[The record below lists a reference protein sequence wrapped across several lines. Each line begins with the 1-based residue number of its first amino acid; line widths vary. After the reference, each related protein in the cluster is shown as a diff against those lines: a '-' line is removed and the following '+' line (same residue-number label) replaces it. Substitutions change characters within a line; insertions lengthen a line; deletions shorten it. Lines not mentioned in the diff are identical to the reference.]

1 MLHRSDSSADHAF
14 GLGGFSSK
22 TAVSAFTHDIEGR
35 EGSRGAEGPSMV
47 VRKASSS
54 LLSKRSKKVYETKH
68 DPFRAAHVGDV
79 NLLRHLLDRD
89 GGMNK
94 TRWSGWSLLHR
105 AAESGQTEICE
116 VLLKEYGADVN
127 VRSTRGWHTPL
138 HLSLANGFLETS
150 LLLVS
155 TY

>member
-1 MLHRSDSSADHAF
+1 MLHPSSTERDVELE
-14 GLGGFSSK
+14 GSSSK
-22 TAVSAFTHDIEGR
+22 IAPSTSHGVT
-35 EGSRGAEGPSMV
+35 EGPKGTTGPNIL

-79 NLLRHLLDRD
+79 DLLRRLLDRD
-89 GGMNK
+89 GGINK
-94 TRWSGWSLLHR
+94 TRWSGWTLLHR
-105 AAESGQTEICE
+105 AAESGQTEVCE
-116 VLLKEYGADVN
+116 VLLKDYGADVN
-127 VRSTRGWHTPL
+127 ARSTRGWHTPL

-155 TY
+155 